1 MTTHE
6 PARQGAV
13 HAPAHAEA
21 FADSFNLFALIV
33 MSTFVIAMTLALI
46 GLSTPS
52 WLGFN

>member
-6 PARQGAV
+6 LPYHGAV
-13 HAPAHAEA
+13 HAPVHAEA

-33 MSTFVIAMTLALI
+33 MSTFVVAIGFALV

-52 WLGFN
+52 WLGFS